1 FSHIFLF
8 IEKIVENNYDVHFSR
23 NGCSIYDLVLGTIFT
38 PTLITLCSLVANKI
52 SFLHL
57 FNSSL
62 LGESEQLLTSHLS
75 FDCATCKFG
84 KNKVLPFQTMNS
96 HAIKYFYIIYSDI
109 WKISPVIL
117 MNVKKFLAYVET
129 QFIAVVKVRRSNS
142 DGESVTLLITKILFV
157 MILPLMEFASLKCYI
172 YPLKYKSSSLALYIK
187 GALDSLGIFLHQF
200 RYKQELIKLA

>member
-1 FSHIFLF
+1 MSWLTDYATSNHMTISNSLLQHVRQYHGFEQIQVVDINIIPIYAIGDISFSHIFLF

-117 MNVKKFLAYVET
+117 M
-129 QFIAVVKVRRSNS
+129 
-142 DGESVTLLITKILFV
+142 
-157 MILPLMEFASLKCYI
+157 
-172 YPLKYKSSSLALYIK
+172 
-187 GALDSLGIFLHQF
+187 
-200 RYKQELIKLA
+200 